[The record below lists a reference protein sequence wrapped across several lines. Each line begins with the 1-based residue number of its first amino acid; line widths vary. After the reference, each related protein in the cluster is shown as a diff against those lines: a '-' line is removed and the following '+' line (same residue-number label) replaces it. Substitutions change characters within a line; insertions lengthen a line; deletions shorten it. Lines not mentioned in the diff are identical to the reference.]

1 MFEFFRFE
9 LRQQLRSPVLWLL
22 GTLVALVAFAAL
34 TTDAV
39 QVGGAIG
46 NVHRNAPRVVIGLSV
61 AFSLIGMLFVA
72 MSVHAAL
79 LRDFELGTAELIFAS
94 PIRRRD
100 FVLGRIGAAVVACLC
115 VYGLIVGGMF
125 LAQFMPWVD
134 PARLGPATIAPY
146 AWSLAVIV
154 LPNLLFSAALLSL
167 LALLTRSIL
176 WVYIGV
182 LGFLVLYGVGVA
194 LLGDLDNV
202 NAVALWEPLGRIAFA
217 RTVRYWSAEEMNT
230 LLPALDGM
238 LLANRLLWTALS
250 LALFG
255 VALALFRPLRSGTGR
270 GLLRRRAAASQAAE
284 ASVGPVPARIVAAP
298 STGARAAFAQF
309 MGQLRFDAAGV
320 FRGIPFV
327 IMLLFALANFVPNAL
342 FASTLY
348 DTPVH
353 PVTSQMVTALQQS
366 YSFVLMIIV
375 LFYAGE
381 LFGRARAAKTH
392 EVVDA
397 MPTPDWV
404 APAAKFGALVLVV
417 FAFQLFGGL
426 TAIAIQLAKGHVA
439 IEPLVYLRTLAVDS
453 IVYLLMAGLALSLQA
468 YANNKFVG
476 YGLMILFLAVQP
488 AMSALDLTHN
498 LYNYGSAP
506 NARWSDMN
514 GYGHLL
520 APQLWFQTYWGLCM
534 TALLLVAAAL
544 WVRGTGGSW
553 RERLRLGGRRLRGP
567 LGVALTVTVLAWA
580 GVGGWIFW
588 NTNVRNHYR
597 TPDEQLDL
605 QARYE
610 REYARYRNLPQPKIL
625 AADIDV
631 DLHPETQS
639 MVANGTY
646 RVHNPHA
653 TPIRDVHIAMIDDES
668 LTSIDLGGAELV
680 HHDADAGYRIY
691 RLAKPLAP
699 GEERTFR
706 FRVTVAP
713 KGFTN
718 DGVDTKIVDN
728 GTFFNNTLFPSFGY
742 NEEYQIGD
750 RNERRKRNLG
760 EPKRM
765 PKLEDVAARQYN
777 PLSDDADWIDFRT
790 TLCTAPDQIALSPGY
805 LVREYR
811 NDAGRRCFRYEMD
824 RPMLNFYA
832 FLSGRWQVR
841 RGAYKGV
848 PIEIYYDPK
857 HAYNVDRMVAAV
869 QRSLAYYESNFTP
882 YQHRQVRIIEFPQY
896 ARFAQS
902 FANTIP
908 FSESIGFIADLGDAD
923 DIDYVSYVTAHEVAH
938 QWWGHQVVGANVQG
952 WSMLIESLAQYSSL
966 MVMEKEYGRGKMR
979 KFLRYE
985 LDRYLAGRAG
995 EVVEEQPLY
1004 RVENQQYIHY
1014 QKGSLAFYRLREEI
1028 GEDALNRAL
1037 RRFLHDNA
1045 FQSPPYTTTRAL
1057 LDDIRAEAGPGHEA
1071 LITDLFEKIAFYDNR
1086 LEAATAKKRADG
1098 KYEVTLD
1105 LRAAKRYAD
1114 GKGRESPGRLDDWIE
1129 VAVYAKASSGKEAD
1143 QKPLYLQR
1151 QHVTAERTTLRIVV
1165 DGEPYEAGFDPDNK
1179 LIDRVP
1185 ADNRR
1190 KIDL

>member
-22 GTLVALVAFAAL
+22 GALFALVAFFAL

-46 NVHRNAPRVVIGLSV
+46 NVHRNAPRVIVGLSV

-94 PIRRRD
+94 PVRRRD
-100 FVLGRIGAAVVACLC
+100 FVLGRIAAAVVACLC
-115 VYGLIVGGMF
+115 VYVLIIGGMF

-134 PARLGPATIAPY
+134 PARLGPVSVAPY

-154 LPNLLFSAALLSL
+154 LPNLLFTAALLSL

-194 LLGDLDNV
+194 LLSDLDNV
-202 NAVALWEPLGRIAFA
+202 NAVALWEPLARVAFA
-217 RTVRYWSAEEMNT
+217 RTVRYWSADEMNT

-238 LLANRLLWTALS
+238 LLANRLLWTGLS

-255 VALALFRPLRSGTGR
+255 VALALFRPLRTGTGR
-270 GLLRRRAAASQAAE
+270 GLLRRRAAARPVAE
-284 ASVGPVPARIVAAP
+284 VPVGPVPARIVAAP
-298 STGARAAFAQF
+298 ATGARAGFAQF
-309 MGQLRFDAAGV
+309 LAQLRFDAAGV

-342 FASTLY
+342 LASTLY

-353 PVTSQMVTALQQS
+353 PVTSQMMIALQQS
-366 YSFVLMIIV
+366 YSFVLMIVV

-381 LFGRARAAKTH
+381 LFGRARAAKIH

-417 FAFQLFGGL
+417 FAFQAFGGL
-426 TAIAIQLAKGHVA
+426 TAVAIQLIKGHVA
-439 IEPLVYLRTLAVDS
+439 IEPLVYLKMLATDS
-453 IVYLLMAGLALSLQA
+453 IVYILMAGLALSLQA

-498 LYNYGSAP
+498 LYNYASAP
-506 NARWSDMN
+506 NAQWSDMS
-514 GYGHLL
+514 GYAHRLG
-520 APQLWFQTYWGLCM
+520 PQLWFQSYWALCM
-534 TALLLVAAAL
+534 AAMLLVAAAL
-544 WVRGTGGSW
+544 WVRGAGSGW

-567 LGVALTVTVLAWA
+567 LGVALAATVLAWV

-588 NTNVRNHYR
+588 NTNIRNDYR

-610 REYARYRNLPQPKIL
+610 REYGRYRNLPQPKIL

-631 DLHPETQS
+631 DLRPETQS
-639 MVANGTY
+639 MVANGVY

-653 TPIRDVHIAMIDDES
+653 APIRDVHIAMIDDES
-668 LTSIDLGGAELV
+668 LASIDLGGARLV
-680 HHDADAGYRIY
+680 HHDVDAGYRIY
-691 RLAKPLAP
+691 RLDRPLAP
-699 GEERTFR
+699 GEARTFR
-706 FRVTVAP
+706 FRVAVAP
-713 KGFTN
+713 RGFGN
-718 DGVDTKIVDN
+718 DGVDTKIVEN
-728 GTFFNNTLFPSFGY
+728 GTFFNNTIFPSFGY
-742 NEEYQIGD
+742 NEDYQIGD
-750 RNERRKRNLG
+750 RNERRKRGLG
-760 EPKRM
+760 EPQRM
-765 PKLEDVAARQYN
+765 PKLEDAAARQNN

-811 NDAGRRCFRYEMD
+811 NAAGRRCFRYEMD

-857 HAYNVDRMVAAV
+857 HAYNVDRMIAGV
-869 QRSLAYYESNFTP
+869 QRSLAYYEANFTP

-1004 RVENQQYIHY
+1004 RVENQPYIHY
-1014 QKGSLAFYRLREEI
+1014 QKGTLAFYRLREEI

-1037 RRFLHDNA
+1037 RRFLRDNA

-1071 LITDLFEKIAFYDNR
+1071 LIADMFEKIAFYDNR
-1086 LEAATAKKRADG
+1086 LEAATAKKLADG
-1098 KYEVTLD
+1098 KYAVTLE

-1114 GKGRESPGRLDDWIE
+1114 GKGRESPARLDDWIE
-1129 VAVYAKASSGKEAD
+1129 VGVYAKAASGKEAD
-1143 QKPLYLQR
+1143 EKALYLQR
-1151 QHVTAERTTLRIVV
+1151 HHVTAERTTLRLVV

-1190 KIDL
+1190 RIDF